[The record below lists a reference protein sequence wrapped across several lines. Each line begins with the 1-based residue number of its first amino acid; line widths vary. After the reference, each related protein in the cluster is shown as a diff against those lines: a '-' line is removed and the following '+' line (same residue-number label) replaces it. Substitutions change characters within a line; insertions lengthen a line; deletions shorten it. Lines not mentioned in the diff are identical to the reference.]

1 MNALD
6 QNLQEITASVVRMLS
21 LVRESVQLAKRA
33 LIDLEPGAAEACA
46 QNDLKIDAL
55 ETEIEQTIL
64 TVIARR
70 QPAATDLRFLG
81 ALHRTLADIERAG
94 DNARHVARVG
104 AELAEKPPIKKYV
117 DTERIFEILNAMI
130 ETTIKAI
137 AEADLAA
144 AHEALKMDDEI
155 DDLYEQI
162 QRELLTYMM
171 ENPKLIGQATKL
183 LSMAR
188 YLERIGD
195 HFENVNEHAIYWLTG
210 KRIEKGS

>member
-1 MNALD
+1 MTALD

-21 LVRESVQLAKRA
+21 LVRESVGLAKRA
-33 LIDLEPGAAEACA
+33 LLDAEPGAAELCVE
-46 QNDLKIDAL
+46 NDRRIDAL
-55 ETEIEQTIL
+55 EAEIDQTIL

-70 QPAATDLRFLG
+70 QPAATDLRLLG
-81 ALHRTLADIERAG
+81 AMHRTLAEIERAG

-104 AELAEKPPIKKYV
+104 AELSDKPPIKKYV
-117 DTERIFEILNAMI
+117 DTERIFEILNVMI
-130 ETTIKAI
+130 ETTIRAV
-137 AEADLAA
+137 ADADAGAARLA
-144 AHEALKMDDEI
+144 LGMDDEI

-171 ENPKLIGQATKL
+171 ENPKLISQATKL

-195 HFENVNEHAIYWLTG
+195 HLENVNEHALYWLTG
-210 KRIEKGS
+210 ERVEKVG